1 MEVSLFKEYLKEDK
15 EELIT
20 NCFEFDW
27 ASMKQLKYK
36 KCSENDVK
44 VVMRSCYDLIKEH
57 YKIQAGFGMQG
68 TIFSIALN

>member
-57 YKIQAGFGMQG
+57 YKI
-68 TIFSIALN
+68 